1 MHDDEIVRVR
11 SALVCLYGAVA
22 SVMRHDANDAHLL
35 LADLRESFEDI
46 DEVLVAI
53 SLATLERLEAAVGSG
68 PSLAP
73 QQGRPIAQELLGVAH
88 GYGVARVGSIQS
100 AAWRLDAIRQ
110 GDHEQAMADIT
121 SARGRTTDAELVFG
135 AVALL
140 AATVVLWARRT
151 GQSPNTAITD
161 LCLAAAL
168 TPAA

>member
-1 MHDDEIVRVR
+1 MHDDETVRVR

-22 SVMRHDANDAHLL
+22 SVMRHDVDDARLL
-35 LADLRESFEDI
+35 LTDLHDAFEDI

-73 QQGRPIAQELLGVAH
+73 QQGRPIAQELLFVAH
-88 GYGVARVGSIQS
+88 GYGVARLPAVQS

-110 GDHEQAMADIT
+110 GDHGQALADI
-121 SARGRTTDAELVFG
+121 SAGRMRTTDAELVLG
-135 AVALL
+135 AISLL
-140 AATVVLWARRT
+140 GATVELWARRT
-151 GQSPNTAITD
+151 GQSPCAAIGD

-168 TPAA
+168 DPAA